1 MQIILLKLFNKK
13 YPFSLEIQI
22 NQTKFLAN
30 FHKENEIFFVGS
42 NGKLIKTNNR
52 KEELPTVFGQYDDKY
67 FYLNAIENSNF
78 DLKQIKNF
86 FFLSWKMGYRN
97 KFRNVNKLPRQNFQ
111 QNLDLSSK
119 ILNSDKFDEI
129 KILDLRQKI
138 K

>member
-1 MQIILLKLFNKK
+1 MIPEEIREKIDANNLVENYSIKKK

-52 KEELPTVFGQYDDKY
+52 KEELPTVFGQYDDKS
-67 FYLNAIENSNF
+67 FFSLFNAIENSNF

-86 FFLSWKMGYRN
+86 IFLSRKMGY
-97 KFRNVNKLPRQNFQ
+97 KQIP
-111 QNLDLSSK
+111 
-119 ILNSDKFDEI
+119 EC
-129 KILDLRQKI
+129 
-138 K
+138 